1 MPEFIVTTPGLY
13 DLAPAVYHGDPIPG
27 GSLSQSRAKTLLR
40 EAGPARFRHYEAIP
54 ETKPEWD
61 LGTAAHS
68 VVLGKGSERLAL
80 IDSKDYRNKPAQ
92 TARDAAY
99 AKGMTPVLPHQMR
112 QVEAM
117 AEELSRHKLATET
130 LAGKT
135 EVAMFYRR
143 DDGLWLRSQM
153 DAMNPECTG
162 DYKTSADAS
171 SWFARSAWKYRYPL
185 QGAWYRRLRAWLTG
199 DWLPYRL
206 VAQETTA
213 PYLVS
218 VWELD
223 PLAIR
228 QGESDMDEAI
238 ATYQRC
244 MESGQWP
251 GYPDEIQ
258 TLSPPDWAL
267 DDEIEI
273 D

>member
-1 MPEFIVTTPGLY
+1 MPEQITKPGLY
-13 DLAPAVYHGDPIPG
+13 DLAPADYHQDPIPG

-40 EAGPARFRHYEAIP
+40 EAGPARFKHYEAIP

-61 LGTAAHS
+61 LGGAAHS
-68 VVLGKGSERLAL
+68 VVLGKGCERLVL
-80 IDSKDYRNKPAQ
+80 IDAKDYKTKAAQ
-92 TARDAAY
+92 EARKAAY
-99 AKGMTPVLPHQMR
+99 ADRMTPVLPHQMR
-112 QVEAM
+112 QVEDM
-117 AEELSRHKLATET
+117 AEVLSRHKLATET
-130 LAGKT
+130 LAGAT
-135 EVAMFYRR
+135 EMAMFWQLEN
-143 DDGLWLRSQM
+143 GLWLRSQM

-162 DYKTSADAS
+162 DYKTTADAS
-171 SWFARSAWKYRYPL
+171 TWGFARSAWKFRYPL
-185 QGAWYRRLRAWLTG
+185 QGAWYRRLRAWITG

-238 ATYQRC
+238 AIYQQC
-244 MESGQWP
+244 MESGNWP

>member
-1 MPEFIVTTPGLY
+1 MPEPITTPGLY
-13 DLAPAVYHGDPIPG
+13 DLTPEQYHRDPVPG

-61 LGTAAHS
+61 MGTVAHAI
-68 VVLGKGSERLAL
+68 VLGKGSERLRL
-80 IDSKDYRNKPAQ
+80 IDAKDYKTKAAQ
-92 TARDAAY
+92 DARRDAY

-112 QVEAM
+112 QSEDM
-117 AEELSRHKLATET
+117 AEALSRHTLAVET
-130 LAGKT
+130 LSGRH
-135 EVAMFYRR
+135 EVAAFHKR
-143 DDGLWLRSQM
+143 DDGLWLRSQF
-153 DAMNPECTG
+153 DAMNPECVG
-162 DYKTSADAS
+162 DYKTAADAS
-171 SWFARSAWKYRYPL
+171 SWFARSAWKYRYHM
-185 QGAWYRRLRAWLTG
+185 QGAWYRRMLAWLTG
-199 DWLPYRL
+199 EWRPYRL
-206 VAQETTA
+206 VAQEVTA

-223 PLAIR
+223 DLAIR

-238 ATYQRC
+238 AIYQHC
-244 MESGQWP
+244 MRSGQWP